1 MHFSGHFE
9 GRFSGIFIIIFRDC
23 SGQKNCFCVNFP
35 ILGPSGPRD
44 PEKGRKIAKKVEK
57 DRKNQKKQN
66 VLERRLDKWLWAF
79 FRPIRQGGGTTK
91 RPFLKIPGAPARRG
105 NASRELV
112 KKGPV
117 FENSWRPCE
126 ARQGL
131 AESLSFPPPGLPPY
145 SGSRI
150 PSVFRL
156 PNGEILYDRLKMA
169 AIRRMGFHPKV
180 ERSM

>member
-1 MHFSGHFE
+1 MLAES
-9 GRFSGIFIIIFRDC
+9 
-23 SGQKNCFCVNFP
+23 
-35 ILGPSGPRD
+35 LL
-44 PEKGRKIAKKVEK
+44 EKG
-57 DRKNQKKQN
+57 
-66 VLERRLDKWLWAF
+66 
-79 FRPIRQGGGTTK
+79 
-91 RPFLKIPGAPARRG
+91 PFLKIPGAPARRG

-156 PNGEILYDRLKMA
+156 PDFVA
-169 AIRRMGFHPKV
+169 AGAKNPGLP
-180 ERSM
+180 EWGNPL